1 MVQKASNTK
10 VFENLT
16 FLIRDW
22 NFEEE
27 KDFGF
32 EGGDQLLQEWIK
44 VCYKTCSRIIFHRDM
59 T

>member
-10 VFENLT
+10 VFENLI

-27 KDFGF
+27 NNYGF
-32 EGGDQLLQEWIK
+32 EGGDQLLEEWLK
-44 VCYKTCSRIIFHRDM
+44 V
-59 T
+59 